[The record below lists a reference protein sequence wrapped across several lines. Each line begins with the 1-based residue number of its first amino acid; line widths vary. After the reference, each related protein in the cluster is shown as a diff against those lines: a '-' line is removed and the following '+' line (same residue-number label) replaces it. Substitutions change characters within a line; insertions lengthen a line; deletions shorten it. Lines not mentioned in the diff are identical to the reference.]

1 MKTANLNNVI
11 FDSMK
16 EENIQDV
23 ILVRKTYDRALRAK
37 NRNWK
42 LKRIIDTEDTSS
54 VAEAYVGFMED
65 IEEDP
70 LLREKINIYRDKS
83 KPADVKQEIDIP
95 TLPTL
100 SEMLDDLQ
108 LTDDVE
114 MHDAE

>member
-1 MKTANLNNVI
+1 
-11 FDSMK
+11 MK

-23 ILVRKTYDRALRAK
+23 VLIRKTYDRALRSR

-54 VAEAYVGFMED
+54 VADAYLGFMED

-83 KPADVKQEIDIP
+83 KPTDIKQEIDIP
-95 TLPTL
+95 TLPSL

-108 LTDDVE
+108 IEDDVE
-114 MHDAE
+114 MQDTE

>member
-1 MKTANLNNVI
+1 
-11 FDSMK
+11 MK

-23 ILVRKTYDRALRAK
+23 ILVRKTYDRALRSR

-54 VAEAYVGFMED
+54 VADAYLGFMED

-83 KPADVKQEIDIP
+83 KPTDIKQEIDIP
-95 TLPTL
+95 TLPSL

-108 LTDDVE
+108 IEDDVE
-114 MHDAE
+114 MQDTE